1 MNLNKQF
8 GAQTVLNGVDLT
20 ITSEKII
27 GLIGP
32 SGAGKTTLIKTTL
45 GMEKADSGTS
55 LVLGQQMPN
64 RQILG
69 QIGYMAQSDALY
81 ETLTA
86 KENLA
91 FFAQLKGVERHQL
104 TAECQRVAK
113 VVDLSNDLTKRVS
126 GFSGGMKRRLSLA
139 IALLGQPQ
147 LLILDEPTVGIDPAK
162 TALTKQA
169 FQVALQKSNAHQL
182 AATIQRLV
190 AMLPTTAQD
199 QFNQGTASATTHIKS
214 TYRYGDSSTG
224 YFTKILP
231 IFMGFFVFFFVFL
244 ISGIGLLR
252 ERSSGTLDRLL
263 ATPVRRGEI
272 VTGYMVSYGVVA
284 IVQTLLIVITTV
296 WLLKVQ
302 IVGDLALV
310 FLINILLALAALA
323 MGIFISTFASSEFQM
338 MQFVPIVVMPQVFFS
353 GIVPLDALPNWIQ
366 VISKILPLTY
376 AGNAMN
382 DVIMKGQGVETITGD
397 LGVLVLFIVFFVV
410 LNVVGLNRYRK
421 V

>member
-1 MNLNKQF
+1 MNELI
-8 GAQTVLNGVDLT
+8 T
-20 ITSEKII
+20 ITSGKII

-69 QIGYMAQSDALY
+69 QIGHMAQSDALY

-147 LLILDEPTVGIDPAK
+147 LLILDEPTV
-162 TALTKQA
+162 
-169 FQVALQKSNAHQL
+169 
-182 AATIQRLV
+182 
-190 AMLPTTAQD
+190 
-199 QFNQGTASATTHIKS
+199 
-214 TYRYGDSSTG
+214 
-224 YFTKILP
+224 
-231 IFMGFFVFFFVFL
+231 
-244 ISGIGLLR
+244 GIGLLR

-382 DVIMKGQGVETITGD
+382 DVIMKGQGVETIASD

-410 LNVVGLNRYRK
+410 LNVVGLKRYRK

>member
-1 MNLNKQF
+1 MVKTSANHYH
-8 GAQTVLNGVDLT
+8 LT
-20 ITSEKII
+20 FANI
-27 GLIGP
+27 
-32 SGAGKTTLIKTTL
+32 
-45 GMEKADSGTS
+45 DS
-55 LVLGQQMPN
+55 
-64 RQILG
+64 
-69 QIGYMAQSDALY
+69 
-81 ETLTA
+81 
-86 KENLA
+86 
-91 FFAQLKGVERHQL
+91 
-104 TAECQRVAK
+104 
-113 VVDLSNDLTKRVS
+113 
-126 GFSGGMKRRLSLA
+126 
-139 IALLGQPQ
+139 
-147 LLILDEPTVGIDPAK
+147 AK

-214 TYRYGDSSTG
+214 TYRYGNSSTG

-231 IFMGFFVFFFVFL
+231 IFMGFFVFL

-284 IVQTLLIVITTV
+284 IIQNLLIVITTV

-382 DVIMKGQGVETITGD
+382 DVIMKGQGVETIAGD

-410 LNVVGLNRYRK
+410 LNVAGLKRYRK

>member
-1 MNLNKQF
+1 M
-8 GAQTVLNGVDLT
+8 
-20 ITSEKII
+20 
-27 GLIGP
+27 
-32 SGAGKTTLIKTTL
+32 
-45 GMEKADSGTS
+45 
-55 LVLGQQMPN
+55 
-64 RQILG
+64 R
-69 QIGYMAQSDALY
+69 
-81 ETLTA
+81 
-86 KENLA
+86 
-91 FFAQLKGVERHQL
+91 
-104 TAECQRVAK
+104 
-113 VVDLSNDLTKRVS
+113 
-126 GFSGGMKRRLSLA
+126 SLA
-139 IALLGQPQ
+139 ITKRILTELIRDKRTLALLFIAPILIMW
-147 LLILDEPTVGIDPAK
+147 LLSIMFSATTDTHVTIGTANLSSSLVKQIDVVKHVSVKTYASADQADQALKDYRIDATVVKTSANHYHLTFANIDSAK

-169 FQVALQKSNAHQL
+169 FQVALQKSKAHQL
-182 AATIQRLV
+182 AATMQRLV
-190 AMLPTTAQD
+190 AILPTTAQA
-199 QFNQGTASATTHIKS
+199 QLCQGTASATTHIKS
-214 TYRYGDSSTG
+214 TYRYGNSSTG

-231 IFMGFFVFFFVFL
+231 IFMGFFVFL

-284 IVQTLLIVITTV
+284 IIQTLLIVITTV

-382 DVIMKGQGVETITGD
+382 DVIMKGQGVETIAGG

-410 LNVVGLNRYRK
+410 LNVVGLKRYRK

>member
-1 MNLNKQF
+1 MVKTSANHYH
-8 GAQTVLNGVDLT
+8 LT
-20 ITSEKII
+20 FANI
-27 GLIGP
+27 
-32 SGAGKTTLIKTTL
+32 
-45 GMEKADSGTS
+45 DS
-55 LVLGQQMPN
+55 
-64 RQILG
+64 
-69 QIGYMAQSDALY
+69 
-81 ETLTA
+81 
-86 KENLA
+86 
-91 FFAQLKGVERHQL
+91 
-104 TAECQRVAK
+104 
-113 VVDLSNDLTKRVS
+113 
-126 GFSGGMKRRLSLA
+126 
-139 IALLGQPQ
+139 
-147 LLILDEPTVGIDPAK
+147 AK

-214 TYRYGDSSTG
+214 TYRYGNSSTG

-231 IFMGFFVFFFVFL
+231 IFMGFFVFL

-284 IVQTLLIVITTV
+284 IIQTLLIVITTV

-382 DVIMKGQGVETITGD
+382 DVIMKGQGVETIAGG

-410 LNVVGLNRYRK
+410 LNVVGLKRYRK

>member
-1 MNLNKQF
+1 
-8 GAQTVLNGVDLT
+8 
-20 ITSEKII
+20 
-27 GLIGP
+27 
-32 SGAGKTTLIKTTL
+32 
-45 GMEKADSGTS
+45 
-55 LVLGQQMPN
+55 MPTN
-64 RQILG
+64 WRPP
-69 QIGYMAQSDALY
+69 YSDWW
-81 ETLTA
+81 
-86 KENLA
+86 
-91 FFAQLKGVERHQL
+91 RC
-104 TAECQRVAK
+104 CQR
-113 VVDLSNDLTKRVS
+113 
-126 GFSGGMKRRLSLA
+126 RRRINSTRGPRA
-139 IALLGQPQ
+139 PRPTSSRPTATV
-147 LLILDEPTVGIDPAK
+147 ILRPVTSPRSY
-162 TALTKQA
+162 Q
-169 FQVALQKSNAHQL
+169 
-182 AATIQRLV
+182 
-190 AMLPTTAQD
+190 
-199 QFNQGTASATTHIKS
+199 
-214 TYRYGDSSTG
+214 SSWA
-224 YFTKILP
+224 
-231 IFMGFFVFFFVFL
+231 FFVFFFVFL

-382 DVIMKGQGVETITGD
+382 DVIMKGQGVETIAGD

-410 LNVVGLNRYRK
+410 LNVMGLKRYRK

>member
-1 MNLNKQF
+1 M
-8 GAQTVLNGVDLT
+8 
-20 ITSEKII
+20 
-27 GLIGP
+27 
-32 SGAGKTTLIKTTL
+32 
-45 GMEKADSGTS
+45 
-55 LVLGQQMPN
+55 
-64 RQILG
+64 R
-69 QIGYMAQSDALY
+69 
-81 ETLTA
+81 
-86 KENLA
+86 
-91 FFAQLKGVERHQL
+91 
-104 TAECQRVAK
+104 
-113 VVDLSNDLTKRVS
+113 
-126 GFSGGMKRRLSLA
+126 SLA
-139 IALLGQPQ
+139 ITKRILTELLRDKRTLALLFIAPILTMW
-147 LLILDEPTVGIDPAK
+147 LLSIMFSATTDTHVTIGTASLSSSLVKQIDGVKHVSVKTYASADQTNQALKDYRIDATVVKTSANHYHLTFANIDSAK

-169 FQVALQKSNAHQL
+169 FQIALQKSKAHQL
-182 AATIQRLV
+182 AATMQRLV
-190 AMLPTTAQD
+190 AILPTTAQA
-199 QFNQGTASATTHIKS
+199 QLSQGTASATTHIKS
-214 TYRYGDSSTG
+214 TYRYGNSSTG

-231 IFMGFFVFFFVFL
+231 IFMGFFVFL

-263 ATPVRRGEI
+263 ATPVQRGEI

-284 IVQTLLIVITTV
+284 IIQTLLIVITTV

-310 FLINILLALAALA
+310 FLINFLLALAALA

-382 DVIMKGQGVETITGD
+382 DVIMKGQGVETIAGG

-410 LNVVGLNRYRK
+410 LNVVGLKRYRK